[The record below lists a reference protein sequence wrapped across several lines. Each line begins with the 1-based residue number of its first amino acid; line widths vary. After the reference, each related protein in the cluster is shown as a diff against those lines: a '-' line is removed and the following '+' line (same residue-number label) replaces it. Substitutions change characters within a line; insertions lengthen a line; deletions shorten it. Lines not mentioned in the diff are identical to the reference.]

1 MNQSFRNYLSG
12 QLDRLLRDHRL
23 VVFYDPREDFRP
35 FLDEH
40 EVVGTGL
47 GDLPRI
53 CIGDTLTHLG
63 RFEGSFFALKGSL
76 EPVVQADKPEPLLVY
91 VPGVERDRDGSVLM
105 ELEFAGHCY
114 EPQLRR
120 LARNLLRRQYTDGD
134 IDEMLKPEGLTYH
147 DVERFLGQEGSA
159 KGSLLKLVLGSAGSE
174 SLLAKWL
181 ASDQH
186 DAQVEAKL
194 AQPELYR
201 LIHARIGLA
210 LDEGTPLAKARH
222 QTLRFVLINE
232 FRSDLAGGAPD
243 CVAVVPEPATAEE
256 RQRIGAVAAELR
268 AKYGDD
274 YIGLADGIEGEL
286 GLADAKLEPANLGAI
301 DTFRFEE
308 RRLLDYAASLIA
320 AGHHSK
326 AMEVV
331 SGRGHSFWVDHPSF
345 LGRLAQWE
353 ACRLM
358 AELGTAVDHVRPL
371 VKKASGT
378 AAKWVEAY
386 TAQDGWYRVDR
397 AQRALEH
404 WVANM
409 EDEPEEPLE
418 RALGV
423 VRRNH
428 EALLKEMSKGFT
440 QALVESSWAVPS
452 VLHQTRIYSE
462 LVESRGGRVAYFF
475 VDAMRYEM
483 GADLVEQL
491 EGAEELLLQPAVGV
505 LPSITPLGMGALLP
519 GAAASYSVVEHK
531 GRLATQIGKEVLPDL
546 NKRMKYL
553 RAVRPDSMDID
564 LGELLQKST
573 KAIGRKLGSAK
584 LIVVRSQSIDGLGE
598 MDGGLLARQ
607 IMDTVV
613 GNLARAV
620 RKLAK
625 LGIENFVITSDHGHQ
640 FSVRKDE
647 DMMMD
652 KPGGDTIDQHR
663 RCWAGH
669 GAQTPAAAVRVSG
682 AQLGYQTDLDFIFP
696 RGLAVFRAGG
706 DLAFHHGGCSLQEMV
721 VPVVTLR
728 MPSGEPESSTTSN
741 VVIEGYPKVLTN
753 RTFGLRIIHMADM
766 FQREPIPA
774 RIVLIGDGEEVGRAG
789 MAPEADFDR
798 ATATVQLPPGK
809 PVSIGMMLTK
819 ETSKKVRIV
828 VQDPATDAVLAQ
840 SDEIQVGELI

>member
-1 MNQSFRNYLSG
+1 MNPSFSNYLSDH
-12 QLDRLLRDHRL
+12 LDRLLRDHRV
-23 VVFYDPREDFRP
+23 VVFYDPREEFKP
-35 FLDEH
+35 FLDDH

-76 EPVVQADKPEPLLVY
+76 EPVVDADKPEPLLVY

-147 DVERFLGQEGSA
+147 DVERFLGQEGSG

-201 LIHARIGLA
+201 LIHARVGLA

-222 QTLRFVLINE
+222 QTLRFVLVNE
-232 FRSDLAGGAPD
+232 FRSDLAGAAPD
-243 CVAVVPEPATAEE
+243 CVGVVPEPATAEE
-256 RQRIGAVAAELR
+256 RQRVGAIAAELR
-268 AKYGDD
+268 EKYGDD
-274 YIGLADGIEGEL
+274 YIGLADGIEAEL
-286 GLADAKLEPANLGAI
+286 GLANAKLEPANLGAI

-320 AGHHSK
+320 AGHHGK

-331 SGRGHSFWVDHPSF
+331 AGRGHSFWVDHPSF

-358 AELGTAVDHVRPL
+358 AELGTAVDQVRPL

-378 AAKWVEAY
+378 AARWVEAY
-386 TAQDGWYRVDR
+386 TAQDGWYRADR

-428 EALLKEMSKGFT
+428 EALLKEMSRGFT
-440 QALVESSWAVPS
+440 QALVDSSWAIPG

-531 GRLATQIGKEVLPDL
+531 GGLATQIGKDVLPDVG
-546 NKRMKYL
+546 KRLKYL
-553 RAVRPDSMDID
+553 RAVRPDARDIRMGD
-564 LGELLQKST
+564 LLHWST
-573 KAIGRKLGSAK
+573 KRVAKTLGDAP
-584 LIVVRSQSIDGLGE
+584 LVVVRSQEIDALGE
-598 MDGGLLARQ
+598 SGLEHQARQ
-607 IMDTVV
+607 IMDSVV
-613 GNLARAV
+613 GNVARAV

-625 LGIENFVITSDHGHQ
+625 LGVESFVITSDHGHQ
-640 FSVRKDE
+640 FSIRKSE
-647 DMMMD
+647 DMIMD
-652 KPGGDTIDQHR
+652 RPGGNEVDQHR

-669 GAQTPAAAVRVSG
+669 GGKTPPAAVRTS
-682 AQLGYQTDLDFIFP
+682 AAELGYTSDLEFIFP
-696 RGLAVFRAGG
+696 RGLAVFRCGG

-728 MPSGEPESSTTSN
+728 IPAVSQPDPGMAN
-741 VVIEGYPKVLTN
+741 VVVEGYPPILTT
-753 RTFGLRIIHMADM
+753 RTLG
-766 FQREPIPA
+766 A
-774 RIVLIGDGEEVGRAG
+774 RIALHDLLQTDPLLVRVILVAGGKEVGRAG
-789 MAPEADFDR
+789 MALDTEFDR
-798 ATATVQLPPGK
+798 ATATLTLPPGSF
-809 PVSIGMMLTK
+809 VNVALMLTQDTR
-819 ETSKKVRIV
+819 EPVRIV
-828 VQDPATDAVLAQ
+828 VQDPKTDAVLAQ
-840 SDEIQVGELI
+840 SDDIEVGDLL

>member
-1 MNQSFRNYLSG
+1 MKQSFHNYLSG
-12 QLDRLLRDHRL
+12 KFDALLREHR
-23 VVFYDPREDFRP
+23 VIVFYDPREEFRP
-35 FLDEH
+35 FFDEH

-53 CIGDTLTHLG
+53 CIGDTLTYLG
-63 RFEGSFFALKGSL
+63 SFDGSFFALKSRL
-76 EPVVQADKPEPLLVY
+76 EPVVHADKPEPLLVY
-91 VPGVERDRDGSVLM
+91 VPGIERDRNGSILM

-120 LARNLLRRQYTDGD
+120 LARELLRQQYTDGD
-134 IDEMLKPEGLTYH
+134 IDEMLKPESLTYH
-147 DVERFLGQEGSA
+147 DIEGFLDQKGSHN
-159 KGSLLKLVLGSAGSE
+159 GSLLKLVFGSTKSE
-174 SLLAKWL
+174 SILTKWL
-181 ASDQH
+181 ASDHYDDQI
-186 DAQVEAKL
+186 EAKL
-194 AQPELYR
+194 AQTELYR
-201 LIHARIGLA
+201 LIHARIGLP
-210 LDEGTPLAKARH
+210 LDEDMPLLKARH

-232 FRSDLAGGAPD
+232 FRSDLHGTTPD
-243 CVAVVPEPATAEE
+243 CIGVVPEPTTVEE
-256 RQRIGAVAAELR
+256 QQRIEAIAAELR
-268 AKYGDD
+268 DTHGDN
-274 YIGLADGIEGEL
+274 YIGLADKIEEEL
-286 GLADAKLEPANLGAI
+286 GLANANLEPAHLGAI

-320 AGHHSK
+320 TGHYSK
-326 AMEVV
+326 SMEVIE
-331 SGRGHSFWVDHPSF
+331 GRGHSFWVDHPSF

-358 AELGTAVDHVRPL
+358 AELGTLVNQVRPL
-371 VKKASGT
+371 VKKASGN

-386 TAQDGWYRVDR
+386 TTQDGWYRVDR

-418 RALGV
+418 QALGV

-440 QALVESSWAVPS
+440 QALVDSSWAVSGILP
-452 VLHQTRIYSE
+452 QTHIYSE

-483 GADLVEQL
+483 GAALIEQL

-531 GRLATQIGKEVLPDL
+531 GRLASQIGTEVLPDL
-546 NKRMKYL
+546 SKRMKYL

-573 KAIGRKLGSAK
+573 KAISRKIDNAK

-640 FSVRKDE
+640 FSIRKNE

-669 GAQTPAAAVRVSG
+669 GGHTPSATVRVSG

-696 RGLAVFRAGG
+696 RGLAVFRTGG
-706 DLAFHHGGCSLQEMV
+706 DLAFHHGGCSLQEMI

-728 MPSGEPESSTTSN
+728 MPSGDPERSSISN

-753 RTFGLRIIHMADM
+753 RTFGLRIVHIPGM
-766 FQREPIPA
+766 FQQEPIPA
-774 RIVLIGDGEEVGRAG
+774 RIILIGDGEEVGRAG
-789 MAPEADFDR
+789 MAPEANFDR
-798 ATATVQLPPGK
+798 ATATVQLPPGEFI
-809 PVSIGMMLTK
+809 SIGMMLTK

-828 VQDPATDAVLAQ
+828 AQDPATDAVLAQ

>member
-1 MNQSFRNYLSG
+1 MNQSFHNYLSM
-12 QLDRLLRDHRL
+12 QLDRLLREHRV
-23 VVFYDPREDFRP
+23 VVFYDPREEFMP
-35 FLDEH
+35 FFDQN

-63 RFEGSFFALKGSL
+63 RFGGSFFSLRASL
-76 EPVVQADKPEPLLVY
+76 EPVVEADKPEPLLVY
-91 VPGVERDRDGSVLM
+91 VPGAERDHDGSVLM
-105 ELEFAGHCY
+105 ELECAGHCY

-120 LARNLLRRQYTDGD
+120 LARNLLRRKYTDGD

-147 DVERFLGQEGSA
+147 DVERFLNQEGTGQ
-159 KGSLLKLVLGSAGSE
+159 GSLLKLVLGNAASE
-174 SLLAKWL
+174 SLITKWL
-181 ASDQH
+181 ASDQY
-186 DAQVEAKL
+186 DGEIEAKL
-194 AQPELYR
+194 AQPELFR
-201 LIHARIGLA
+201 LIHARLGLE
-210 LDEGTPLAKARH
+210 LDEGASLAKARH
-222 QTLRFVLINE
+222 QALRFVLVNE
-232 FRSDLAGGAPD
+232 FRNDLAGAAPG
-243 CVAVVPEPATAEE
+243 CVGVVPEPPAAEE
-256 RQRIGAVAAELR
+256 RQRIGVVAAELR
-268 AKYGDD
+268 GKHGDA
-274 YIGLADGIEGEL
+274 YIGLADGIETEL
-286 GLADAKLEPANLGAI
+286 GLAGATLDPANLGAI

-320 AGHHSK
+320 AGHHGE
-326 AMEVV
+326 AIEVV
-331 SGRGHSFWVDHPSF
+331 VGRGCSFWVDHPGF

-358 AELGTAVDHVRPL
+358 AGLGMAVDKVRPL
-371 VKKASGT
+371 VKKAPS
-378 AAKWVEAY
+378 AAAAWVESY
-386 TAQDGWYRVDR
+386 TGQDGWYRVDR

-418 RALGV
+418 QALGV

-428 EALLKEMSKGFT
+428 EALLSEMSEGFT
-440 QALVESSWAVPS
+440 QALVDSSWAVS
-452 VLHQTRIYSE
+452 GVLHQTGIYSE
-462 LVESRGGRVAYFF
+462 LVQSRGGRVAYFF

-491 EGAEELLLQPAVGV
+491 SGAEEVLLQPAVGV

-519 GAAASYSVVEHK
+519 GAAANYSVVEHK
-531 GRLATQIGKEVLPDL
+531 GHLATQIGKEVLPDL
-546 NKRMKYL
+546 NKRVKFL
-553 RAVRPDSMDID
+553 RAVRPDSIDID

-573 KAIGRKLGSAK
+573 KAIGKKLGSAK

-652 KPGGDTIDQHR
+652 KPGGDTVDQHR
-663 RCWAGH
+663 RCWAGR

-696 RGLAVFRAGG
+696 MGLAVFRAGG

-728 MPSGEPESSTTSN
+728 MPTGEPESTSTST
-741 VVIEGYPKVLTN
+741 VVIEAYPKVLSN
-753 RTFGLRIIHMADM
+753 RTFGFRLIHMANL
-766 FQREPIPA
+766 FQQEPVPA

-789 MAPEADFDR
+789 MAPEAEFDR

-819 ETSKKVRIV
+819 ETSKTVRIV
-828 VQDPATDAVLAQ
+828 VQDPATDTVLAQ
-840 SDEIQVGELI
+840 SDEIQVGELL